1 MPTRRALV
9 AAMIP
14 AVVVGG
20 IFWLWL
26 NFPPSVA
33 AALGGL
39 FGVASLLVT
48 NSVYDRAD
56 DEMLA
61 WHRAAPDLA
70 ELDAGV
76 GLSADADRDRA
87 TARRSAGA
95 GSGGDLSTGRDL
107 PAGEGPST

>member
-14 AVVVGG
+14 AVAVGG

-26 NFPPSVA
+26 DFPLSVA
-33 AALGGL
+33 AALGAL

-48 NSVYDRAD
+48 NSVYDRAE

-76 GLSADADRDRA
+76 GLAPDGDRDRVA
-87 TARRSAGA
+87 ARPSAG
-95 GSGGDLSTGRDL
+95 GGTGEVSST
-107 PAGEGPST
+107 